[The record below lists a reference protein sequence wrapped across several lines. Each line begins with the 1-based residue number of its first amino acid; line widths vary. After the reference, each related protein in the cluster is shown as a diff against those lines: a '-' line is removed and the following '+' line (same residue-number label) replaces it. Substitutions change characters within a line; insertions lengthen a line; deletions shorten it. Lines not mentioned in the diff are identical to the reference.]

1 MILTTRL
8 YGEYTKENFDLIRAT
23 VESVYIGW
31 ITEYHNLTVEDTDE
45 QKRRKEQELKKLR
58 EERRKQ
64 IGVKVSN
71 YIILCLSL
79 STLIIY
85 LILLLKK

>member
-8 YGEYTKENFDLIRAT
+8 YSEYTKENFDIIRAT
-23 VESVYIGW
+23 VESVYIGL

-58 EERRKQ
+58 EERRK
-64 IGVKVSN
+64 
-71 YIILCLSL
+71 
-79 STLIIY
+79 
-85 LILLLKK
+85 